1 MTDRLRE
8 PLTVKAGKPLT
19 VKIPFQSRLPVQAT
33 WRKDGAQVEGSSSGG
48 AQVALCDGVTRLCLP
63 STRRKDGGQYS
74 VTLRSEG
81 GSVQAALTV
90 QVIGVCPAS
99 PAKARASKPA
109 PSCPPPRLGGEMQF
123 REVKGWEGALG

>member
-1 MTDRLRE
+1 MSDRLRE

-19 VKIPFQSRLPVQAT
+19 VKIPFKSRLPVQAT

-48 AQVALCDGVTRLCLP
+48 AQVALGDGFTRLCLP

-81 GSVQAALTV
+81 GSVQATLTL
-90 QVIGVCPAS
+90 QVIGV
-99 PAKARASKPA
+99 RQ
-109 PSCPPPRLGGEMQF
+109 PPQPRPQRPNLLLP
-123 REVKGWEGALG
+123 VLPPDWEGRCSSIK